1 MKKILVVFLLF
12 GGVLGSASAMNFRNI
27 TAVDFQTYLDGRLGI
42 KAEEVAIFGFTP
54 GFNLLAKV
62 RVNKQATY
70 ISFGGTLG
78 TVFTAGKRMYS
89 EVSYGLDYH
98 TVNGLLHTAL
108 IDWYIETERFLQLTG
123 FKIQISPT
131 QVTLFPSLAAQYYF
145 TDFFRLW
152 GKYTFIYDTVTGI
165 DHSGWLEAG
174 FPLWEKTAFSIGA
187 TAATYHT
194 DDITPVVRPEF
205 SGIAGFSYRFTDE
218 ILLKYKLE
226 FTWRRE
232 YQLFTNSLLLDIWY
246 K

>member
-1 MKKILVVFLLF
+1 MKKLPLVLLLVW
-12 GGVLGSASAMNFRNI
+12 GVLGSASAIDFRNI
-27 TAVDFQTYLDGRLGI
+27 TAVDFQTYLDGRVGI

-62 RVNKQATY
+62 RVNKQSSY

-78 TVFTAGKRMYS
+78 TVFTVGKRMYS

-98 TVNGLLHTAL
+98 TVNGLIHTAL
-108 IDWYIETERFLQLTG
+108 IDWYIETERFLQMTG

-131 QVTLFPSLAAQYYF
+131 QITLFPSVAARYVF
-145 TDFFRLW
+145 TDSFNLW

-174 FPLWEKTAFSIGA
+174 FPLWDRLALSFGA
-187 TAATYHT
+187 TGATYHT
-194 DDITPVVRPEF
+194 DTVPAVIQPEF

-226 FTWRRE
+226 FTWRSE